1 MAQIFLYL
9 TVVGNFSM
17 DNIFHS
23 TTDEPPT
30 ADHIE
35 LDWCHLCH
43 TNSRSRGVLRAL
55 QCGRSHLCLFLHKSS
70 SRKQQKQSSVFH
82 RISKMALKQCGV
94 GVLLV
99 LVLGVC
105 NAQFGNPVG
114 APAQPT
120 LPNVPGLGGISN
132 SPQTPLSVQL
142 KQMLG
147 PVKKL
152 MWHYPQAP
160 VKPQQP
166 AVHFEPP
173 QPVRATSVAVQCSE
187 NNVYVQVKKDFLGTG
202 ELISPAEITLGGCAA
217 TGEDSAAQVY
227 LFQAELQ
234 LCNGVSMVSED
245 ELVYSFNI
253 IYVPKTS
260 TPSSVG
266 SPVVRTKSTVVGIE
280 CHYPRKFN
288 VSSNVLLPAWIPYAA
303 TVTAEER
310 LVFSASFSP
319 DDWQFERPSNQYILG
334 DFINIEAAVMQY
346 NHVPLRIF
354 VDSCVAT
361 TVPDLNTTPRYSF
374 IEPSRCLVDAK
385 LTGSQSRFLPREDC
399 SVLYSLYCSCGL
411 MAFAPLQIYLT
422 CFLKAAAAASAPTDA
437 VHKACSF
444 SNNG

>member
-1 MAQIFLYL
+1 M
-9 TVVGNFSM
+9 
-17 DNIFHS
+17 
-23 TTDEPPT
+23 
-30 ADHIE
+30 
-35 LDWCHLCH
+35 
-43 TNSRSRGVLRAL
+43 
-55 QCGRSHLCLFLHKSS
+55 
-70 SRKQQKQSSVFH
+70 
-82 RISKMALKQCGV
+82 MALKQCGV

-105 NAQFGNPVG
+105 NAQSGNPVG
-114 APAQPT
+114 APAQPKQPT
-120 LPNVPGLGGISN
+120 LLNVPGLGGISN

-152 MWHYPQAP
+152 TWHYPQAP
-160 VKPQQP
+160 VQPQQP

-227 LFQAELQ
+227 LFQSELQ
-234 LCNGVSMVSED
+234 LCNGVSMMTED

-266 SPVVRTKSTVVGIE
+266 SPVVRTKSTVVGIQ

-288 VSSNVLLPAWIPYAA
+288 VSSNALLPAWIPYAA

-310 LVFSASFSP
+310 LVFSLRLMM

-374 IEPSRCLVDAK
+374 IENHGCLVDAK
-385 LTGSQSRFLPREDC
+385 LTGSQSRFLPRVQSDKLQFQLEAFVFEQQR
-399 SVLYSLYCSCGL
+399 SGL
-411 MAFAPLQIYLT
+411 IYLT

-444 SNNG
+444 SNNGWTSVDGDSRVCSCCDTNCGSRAVGQVLPGAAPQWQGSVSLGPIRVNEKVPFW

>member
-1 MAQIFLYL
+1 
-9 TVVGNFSM
+9 
-17 DNIFHS
+17 
-23 TTDEPPT
+23 
-30 ADHIE
+30 
-35 LDWCHLCH
+35 
-43 TNSRSRGVLRAL
+43 
-55 QCGRSHLCLFLHKSS
+55 
-70 SRKQQKQSSVFH
+70 
-82 RISKMALKQCGV
+82 MALKQCGV

-99 LVLGVC
+99 LALGVC

-114 APAQPT
+114 APAQPKQPT
-120 LPNVPGLGGISN
+120 LLNVPGLGGISN

-147 PVKKL
+147 SVKKL
-152 MWHYPQAP
+152 TWHYPQAP
-160 VKPQQP
+160 VQPQQP

-227 LFQAELQ
+227 LFQSELQ
-234 LCNGVSMVSED
+234 LCNGVSMMTED
-245 ELVYSFNI
+245 ELVYYFNI

-288 VSSNVLLPAWIPYAA
+288 VSSNALLPAWIPYAA

-310 LVFSASFSP
+310 LVFSLRLMM

-361 TVPDLNTTPRYSF
+361 TLPDLNTTPRYSF
-374 IEPSRCLVDAK
+374 IENHGCLVDAK
-385 LTGSQSRFLPREDC
+385 LTGSQSRFLPRVQSDKLQFQLEAFVFEQQR
-399 SVLYSLYCSCGL
+399 SGL
-411 MAFAPLQIYLT
+411 IYLT

-444 SNNG
+444 SNNGWTSVDGDSRVCSCCDTSCGSRDVGQVLPGAAPQWQGSVSLGPIRVNEKVPFWLL

>member
-1 MAQIFLYL
+1 
-9 TVVGNFSM
+9 
-17 DNIFHS
+17 
-23 TTDEPPT
+23 
-30 ADHIE
+30 
-35 LDWCHLCH
+35 
-43 TNSRSRGVLRAL
+43 
-55 QCGRSHLCLFLHKSS
+55 
-70 SRKQQKQSSVFH
+70 
-82 RISKMALKQCGV
+82 MALKQCGV

-114 APAQPT
+114 APAQPKQPT

-152 MWHYPQAP
+152 TWHYPQAP
-160 VKPQQP
+160 VQPQQP

-227 LFQAELQ
+227 LFQSELQ
-234 LCNGVSMVSED
+234 LCNGVSMMTED

-288 VSSNVLLPAWIPYAA
+288 VSSNALLPAWIPYAA

-310 LVFSASFSP
+310 LVFSLRLMM

-374 IEPSRCLVDAK
+374 IENHGCLVDAK
-385 LTGSQSRFLPREDC
+385 LTGSQSRFLPRVQSDKLQFQLEAFVFEQQRSGLVRRTAVFCIASTVPVGFDC
-399 SVLYSLYCSCGL
+399 FRWTSVDGDSRVCSCCDTSCGSRDVGQVL
-411 MAFAPLQIYLT
+411 PGAGRCIKRCLIIQNCVTSLPTLVS
-422 CFLKAAAAASAPTDA
+422 CFSSTVARKCFPGS
-437 VHKACSF
+437 H
-444 SNNG
+444 

>member
-1 MAQIFLYL
+1 
-9 TVVGNFSM
+9 
-17 DNIFHS
+17 
-23 TTDEPPT
+23 
-30 ADHIE
+30 
-35 LDWCHLCH
+35 
-43 TNSRSRGVLRAL
+43 
-55 QCGRSHLCLFLHKSS
+55 
-70 SRKQQKQSSVFH
+70 
-82 RISKMALKQCGV
+82 MALKQCGV

-234 LCNGVSMVSED
+234 LCNGVSMMTEE

-253 IYVPKTS
+253 IYVPKSS
-260 TPSSVG
+260 TPSSAG

-288 VSSNVLLPAWIPYAA
+288 VSSNALLPAWIPYAA

-310 LVFSASFSP
+310 LVFSLRLMM

-374 IEPSRCLVDAK
+374 IENHGCLVDAK
-385 LTGSQSRFLPREDC
+385 LTGSQSRFLPRVQSDKLQFQLEAFVFEQQR
-399 SVLYSLYCSCGL
+399 SGL
-411 MAFAPLQIYLT
+411 IYLT

-444 SNNG
+444 SNNGCGSRDVGQVLPGAGKYSKFCLLNHKCNCFTYPLFPVSAAQWQGSVSLGPIRVNEKVPIW